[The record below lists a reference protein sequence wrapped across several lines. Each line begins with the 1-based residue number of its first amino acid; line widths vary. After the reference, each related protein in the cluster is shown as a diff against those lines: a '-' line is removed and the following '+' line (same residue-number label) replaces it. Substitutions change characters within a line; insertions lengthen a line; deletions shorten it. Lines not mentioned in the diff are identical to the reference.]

1 MRRDGGRDMDEH
13 TTPPDGSAAP
23 ENSIETLRH
32 EIDAELAAAR
42 EEAERLRAMA
52 DDAAKEEA
60 ALHEKAEALRAS
72 TPPAET
78 EEAAPGASEAQAAPK
93 SEEEPADKPTEPAE
107 PSADTTQEP
116 PAEAPDA
123 PAPRRGLLAK
133 VAALMRRQRR

>member
-72 TPPAET
+72 TPPAEP
-78 EEAAPGASEAQAAPK
+78 EETAPDAQAAPEG
-93 SEEEPADKPTEPAE
+93 EEEPAEKPAE
-107 PSADTTQEP
+107 
-116 PAEAPDA
+116 PAEAPAETTAEAPEAPEA
-123 PAPRRGLLAK
+123 PAPRRGLLAR
-133 VAALMRRQRR
+133 VTGFMRRKRR

>member
-1 MRRDGGRDMDEH
+1 MDEQ

-60 ALHEKAEALRAS
+60 ALHKRAEALRAS
-72 TPPAET
+72 TPPPSEPEEAT
-78 EEAAPGASEAQAAPK
+78 PDTPAAEAAPKREHK
-93 SEEEPADKPTEPAE
+93 PAKNPSKPAE
-107 PSADTTQEP
+107 PPADTAARAP
-116 PAEAPDA
+116 EAPA
-123 PAPRRGLLAK
+123 TRRGLLAR
-133 VAALMRRQRR
+133 VTGFMRRKRP